1 MSRTA
6 LMLSWTVCSKSSKLR
21 FHDIPLYWKYTVS
34 QKNAPTLASSSFD
47 KHGLISII
55 FGKQRQHTF
64 KNDMPMRVQLSLSL
78 HVYLLYLLLNSCDGN
93 DSFWLSSMLVK
104 QSSSF
109 SRKHRTLS
117 PHICVRQTVRL
128 TTEFVDWCIEHVY
141 IVQTPVRDTS
151 RCDHSDLKQRLIDT
165 WEAYHKTSS
174 LVNGDNDYL
183 QAWDKGH
190 HFEHLL
196 N

>member
-93 DSFWLSSMLVK
+93 IDLTQWTEMTRSDVTRYSWNNPAPSAGNKGAGSYLAGMAVAIPILNVDGRRHTNN
-104 QSSSF
+104 F
-109 SRKHRTLS
+109 SKK
-117 PHICVRQTVRL
+117 
-128 TTEFVDWCIEHVY
+128 Y
-141 IVQTPVRDTS
+141 
-151 RCDHSDLKQRLIDT
+151 LKC
-165 WEAYHKTSS
+165 
-174 LVNGDNDYL
+174 
-183 QAWDKGH
+183 
-190 HFEHLL
+190 
-196 N
+196 

>member
-1 MSRTA
+1 MTRSDFPLCSWNSRA
-6 LMLSWTVCSKSSKLR
+6 
-21 FHDIPLYWKYTVS
+21 PLAGNT
-34 QKNAPTLASSSFD
+34 
-47 KHGLISII
+47 G
-55 FGKQRQHTF
+55 
-64 KNDMPMRVQLSLSL
+64 
-78 HVYLLYLLLNSCDGN
+78 LYLPI
-93 DSFWLSSMLVK
+93 SF
-104 QSSSF
+104 
-109 SRKHRTLS
+109 
-117 PHICVRQTVRL
+117 CVRQTVRL
-128 TTEFVDWCIEHVY
+128 TTEFVDWCIEHVHN
-141 IVQTPVRDTS
+141 VQTPVPDTS

>member
-93 DSFWLSSMLVK
+93 IDLTQWTEMTRSDVTRYSWNNPAPSAGNNGFYFSRSVSAK
-104 QSSSF
+104 QSGWLQNLW
-109 SRKHRTLS
+109 TGAGT
-117 PHICVRQTVRL
+117 CVHCTNTVQ
-128 TTEFVDWCIEHVY
+128 IS
-141 IVQTPVRDTS
+141 VRDTNC
-151 RCDHSDLKQRLIDT
+151 CDHAAT
-165 WEAYHKTSS
+165 WSSASLTHGQACQKTPST
-174 LVNGDNDYL
+174 
-183 QAWDKGH
+183 K
-190 HFEHLL
+190 
-196 N
+196 